1 MQSFHRSRGRILFEV
16 FCAFA
21 VAESCVGAWKQ
32 TGAWALLPAA
42 VVAALYGVVHA
53 FDLIGRKPAVAASA
67 PALDHEAI
75 VAPAPVEE
83 PPAENS
89 VEVAATAEEAPP
101 RGTRARRPKAAP
113 KGSRRRATARDEKIV
128 ELAAAEDVQVPEIA
142 PAEEPKFAEVEP
154 PEEPKAAE
162 VTPPDEPNVTPL
174 PRPEENPPVP
184 LTPLFE
190 PEPFVRQ
197 QRAVFGR
204 KS

>member
-21 VAESCVGAWKQ
+21 IAESCVGAWKQ

-53 FDLIGRKPAVAASA
+53 FDLIGRKPAVAASV

-83 PPAENS
+83 PTAEDN
-89 VEVAATAEEAPP
+89 VEVAVAEEAPP
-101 RGTRARRPKAAP
+101 RAARARRPKAAS
-113 KGSRRRATARDEKIV
+113 KGSRRRGAARDEKIV
-128 ELAAAEDVQVPEIA
+128 EVAELEDVQVPEIA

>member
-21 VAESCVGAWKQ
+21 IAESCVGAWKQ

-53 FDLIGRKPAVAASA
+53 FDLIGRKPAVAASV
-67 PALDHEAI
+67 PALEREAI

-83 PPAENS
+83 PTAENN
-89 VEVAATAEEAPP
+89 VEVAVTAEEAPS
-101 RGTRARRPKAAP
+101 RATRARRPKAAP
-113 KGSRRRATARDEKIV
+113 KGSRRRGAARDEKIV
-128 ELAAAEDVQVPEIA
+128 EVAEPEDVQVAATAPTEEPRFVEIA
-142 PAEEPKFAEVEP
+142 P

-162 VTPPDEPNVTPL
+162 VTPPEPNVTPL
-174 PRPEENPPVP
+174 PQPEETPPIP

>member
-21 VAESCVGAWKQ
+21 IAESCVGAWKQ

-53 FDLIGRKPAVAASA
+53 FDLIGRKSTIAASV
-67 PALDHEAI
+67 PAADQETI

-83 PPAENS
+83 PTAENS
-89 VEVAATAEEAPP
+89 VELAVEAEQAPP
-101 RGTRARRPKAAP
+101 RPTRARRPKAAP
-113 KGSRRRATARDEKIV
+113 KNRRRAARDEKIV
-128 ELAAAEDVQVPEIA
+128 EVAAPEDVQIAEIA
-142 PAEEPKFAEVEP
+142 PEEPKFVEVAP
-154 PEEPKAAE
+154 PQEEPKAAE

-174 PRPEENPPVP
+174 RLPEENPPVP